1 MSEFKTF
8 SDVETLVVF
17 HYKDKIKL
25 LVVVEDKDIRKVF
38 NFINT
43 RIAEILNPQRVV
55 VDILKEFKSYLEVCD
70 VARILSLYPEER
82 MIHLSIVENNKV
94 KMYSDSIFEVLY
106 DFF

>member
-8 SDVETLVVF
+8 SGVETLVVF

-43 RIAEILNPQRVV
+43 RVAEILNPQRVV
-55 VDILKEFKSYLEVCD
+55 VDVLKEFNSYLEVCD
-70 VARILSLYPEER
+70 TARILSLYPEER
-82 MIHLSIVENNKV
+82 MIHLSIVEGNKV
-94 KMYSDSIFEVLY
+94 KLYSDSIFEVIY